1 MTNLPLATQIVIA
14 LAAGFSIGAALYA
27 TLYWNGCLFARGH
40 WLAALPMQLLR
51 FALAAVT
58 LVALAHGGATLLIA
72 AFAGILIARTWL
84 VRRVLRTLA

>member
-1 MTNLPLATQIVIA
+1 
-14 LAAGFSIGAALYA
+14 
-27 TLYWNGCLFARGH
+27 
-40 WLAALPMQLLR
+40 MQLLR